1 MSSSPLLQQ
10 DVEYLNNILSSELTA
25 VLQVESNESRLER
38 NNLPCPVGHA
48 SFDSTQETVGFL
60 GFEGTLLAHV
70 LPFVDGRSNRITA
83 VVLCVLYPLCSIFY
97 HPGQHYSHQ

>member
-38 NNLPCPVGHA
+38 NNLPCPVAHA
-48 SFDSTQETVGFL
+48 SFVAAWNTAGVTCMLFL
-60 GFEGTLLAHV
+60 NTFFSIA
-70 LPFVDGRSNRITA
+70 F
-83 VVLCVLYPLCSIFY
+83 PLSRMY
-97 HPGQHYSHQ
+97 